1 MYVVQLMTML
11 IEDLQDEIKNGMKD
25 EEETQLEYEAEMK
38 AAKKLK
44 DELVSKWV
52 NLEETIAKREE
63 DKTDEHAEMSKN
75 HGEKMDELEYKDH
88 WFLQG
93 A

>member
-1 MYVVQLMTML
+1 MHKATGLLLEHKYAIVS
-11 IEDLQDEIKNGMKD
+11 EEIAQIKD
-25 EEETQLEYEAEMK
+25 PTNNLNLSLLEYEAEMK

-63 DKTDEHAEMSKN
+63 DKSDEHTDMSKI
-75 HGEKMDELEYKDH
+75 
-88 WFLQG
+88 
-93 A
+93 